1 MLCAGNWES
10 SQGMVTCP
18 MHREIPIACMLAV
31 GPHIRFE
38 WEASRREVNLDVR
51 VGPAGLRRSHQP
63 LKIAYR
69 GGM

>member
-1 MLCAGNWES
+1 
-10 SQGMVTCP
+10 MVACT

-31 GPHIRFE
+31 GPRIRFK
-38 WEASRREVNLDVR
+38 WEASRREVNLEVR
-51 VGPAGLRRSHQP
+51 VGPAGLPHNHQH